1 MRFLWWSG
9 MIKVPRL
16 IIIVLL
22 YIVLRQITTKAL
34 WHRAWFIQSKFLEIP
49 IRSQMVRSILVQSD
63 QNIWVHLWRCCTL
76 TDWTNEPK
84 FPIPFGQINYCEI
97 YEIIYFEKKNSLR
110 WSFFTFKL
118 IIVSRAAVLS
128 RAFTVLLTW
137 CVILYLMKYKWIAVH
152 LCV

>member
-97 YEIIYFEKKNSLR
+97 YEIIYFEKKK
-110 WSFFTFKL
+110 FTAM
-118 IIVSRAAVLS
+118 IILHFQINYCFQGRCSVSCFYS
-128 RAFTVLLTW
+128 
-137 CVILYLMKYKWIAVH
+137 IADMVCDFISH
-152 LCV
+152 EI